1 MLKKKGRCFY
11 LFQEILGNL
20 YDRTRIE
27 VISMESME
35 SMGRQGWLYWFFVK
49 QKRLKLLNTHF
60 VVRNL
65 KLIFIPNF
73 SQIGVVKWPRV
84 FEKSS
89 KVTDCCF
96 YVAKRLQNIAF
107 NILKLF
113 LSFFGCPSVFIITF
127 MKWPYNSLPAASIR
141 LGLVRE
147 NGVGKIRCFCLKKA

>member
-1 MLKKKGRCFY
+1 M
-11 LFQEILGNL
+11 GNL

-27 VISMESME
+27 VISMESM
-35 SMGRQGWLYWFFVK
+35 GRQGWLYRFFVK
-49 QKRLKLLNTHF
+49 QKQLKLFNTHF

-113 LSFFGCPSVFIITF
+113 LSFSGCLSVIITF
-127 MKWPYNSLPAASIR
+127 MKWPYSSLPAASIR

>member
-113 LSFFGCPSVFIITF
+113 LSFFGCLSVFIITF

-147 NGVGKIRCFCLKKA
+147 NGIGKIRCFCLKKA